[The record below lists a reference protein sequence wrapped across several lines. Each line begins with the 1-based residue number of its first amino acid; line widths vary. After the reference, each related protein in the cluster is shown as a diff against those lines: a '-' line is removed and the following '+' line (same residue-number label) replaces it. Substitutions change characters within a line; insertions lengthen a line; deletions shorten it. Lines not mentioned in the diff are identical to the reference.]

1 MSGARREL
9 LAACGLA
16 LLALALWALLR
27 SYPNYDAYYH
37 LVWGRELLGG
47 ARPDIAVADAPTAHP
62 LYVLA
67 GAVLALLFGDGA
79 ERVLV
84 LACVISL
91 LACGW
96 AVFRLGRAVFG
107 TWPGAAAA
115 VLVVVSPTLLLYA
128 ARGYVDMPFLAL
140 VFWAAALEAE
150 RPRRGMPVMVLLALA
165 GLLRPEAW
173 LLAGLYWLWCA
184 SPRDGRRFEPQPAL
198 LAVALAAP
206 VLWVGFDWW
215 ATGDPLF
222 AVNST
227 GAQAEALGRERG
239 AAAVP
244 GAYVNGL
251 EEILR
256 LPLVLLALAGLVVEV
271 VWRQGRRMEIPA
283 ALFATGT
290 FAFVASGLAG
300 LSLLP
305 RYLTVPAV
313 TLVLFAGLALAG
325 WTLVPADRK
334 WRAAWVGAAAAAI
347 VLGLV
352 QAGVRMNI
360 PGKVNRE
367 LSFVTGIHDDLVAT
381 LNDPEVRT
389 GLACGPLSTPNFRL
403 VPDARWLL
411 DAPASEVVARSRERP
426 RNGVALVF
434 TGDRAASRYGRA
446 AGVEEKTNRADP
458 GFRRVATHGAITAYV
473 ACP

>member
-1 MSGARREL
+1 MSSARREL
-9 LAACGLA
+9 LAIAGLA
-16 LLALALWALLR
+16 VLAVALWAVFR

-37 LVWGRELLGG
+37 LVWGRELLDG
-47 ARPDIAVADAPTAHP
+47 ARPDIGVADAPTAHP
-62 LYVLA
+62 LYVLF
-67 GAVLALLFGDGA
+67 GTVLALVFGEGA
-79 ERVLV
+79 ERVLI
-84 LACVISL
+84 LACVASL

-96 AVFRLGRAVFG
+96 AVMRLGRSVYG
-107 TWPGAAAA
+107 TWPGVAAA
-115 VLVVVSPTLLLYA
+115 VLVVAAPTLLLYA

-184 SPRDGRRFEPQPAL
+184 WPREGRRFDPQPGL

-222 AVNST
+222 SVNST
-227 GAQAEALGRERG
+227 GAQAEALGRESG
-239 AAAVP
+239 VAAVP
-244 GAYVNGL
+244 GAYVSGL

-256 LPLVLLALAGLVVEV
+256 LPLLLLALAGLVIEV
-271 VWRQGRRMEIPA
+271 VWRRGRRMEVPA

-290 FAFVASGLAG
+290 LAFVASGVVG

-313 TLVLFAGLALAG
+313 TLTLFAGLALAG
-325 WTLVPADRK
+325 WTLLPEGESRR
-334 WRAAWVGAAAAAI
+334 WRWAVVAAAVVALG
-347 VLGLV
+347 VLYAGL
-352 QAGVRMNI
+352 RMNVA
-360 PGKVNRE
+360 GKVHRE
-367 LSFVTGIHDDLVAT
+367 LAFVTGIHDDLVTT
-381 LNDPEVRT
+381 LNDPQVRT
-389 GLACGPLSTPNFRL
+389 GLRCGPLSTPNFRL

-411 DAPASEVVARSRERP
+411 DAPASGVVARSQERP
-426 RNGVALVF
+426 RRGVALVF
-434 TGDRAASRYGRA
+434 TGDRAAARYGRA

-458 GFRRVATHGAITAYV
+458 GFRRVARHGAITAYV
-473 ACP
+473 SCP

>member
-1 MSGARREL
+1 MSPARREL
-9 LAACGLA
+9 LAVAGLA
-16 LLALALWALLR
+16 VLALALWAVFR

-37 LVWGRELLGG
+37 LVWGRELLDG
-47 ARPDIAVADAPTAHP
+47 ARPDIGVADAPTAHP
-62 LYVLA
+62 LYVVV
-67 GAVLALLFGDGA
+67 GAVLALVFGDGA
-79 ERVLV
+79 ERVLI
-84 LACVISL
+84 LACVVSL

-96 AVFRLGRAVFG
+96 AVMRLGRSVYG
-107 TWPGAAAA
+107 TWPGVAAA
-115 VLVVVSPTLLLYA
+115 VLVVAAPTLLLYA

-184 SPRDGRRFEPQPAL
+184 WPRDGRRFDPQPAL

-222 AVNST
+222 SVNST
-227 GAQAEALGRERG
+227 GAQAEALGRESG
-239 AAAVP
+239 VAAVP
-244 GAYVNGL
+244 GAYVSGL

-256 LPLVLLALAGLVVEV
+256 LPLLLLALAGLVIEV
-271 VWRQGRRMEIPA
+271 VWRRGRRMEVPA

-290 FAFVASGLAG
+290 LAFVASGLVG

-313 TLVLFAGLALAG
+313 TLTLFAGLALAG
-325 WTLVPADRK
+325 WTLLPEGESRR
-334 WRAAWVGAAAAAI
+334 WRWAVVAAAVV
-347 VLGLV
+347 VLGVLY
-352 QAGVRMNI
+352 AGLRMNVA
-360 PGKVNRE
+360 GKVHRE
-367 LSFVTGIHDDLVAT
+367 LAFVTGIHDDLVAT
-381 LNDPEVRT
+381 LNDPQVRT
-389 GLACGPLSTPNFRL
+389 GLGCGPLSTPNFRL

-411 DAPASEVVARSRERP
+411 DAPASGVVARSQERP
-426 RNGVALVF
+426 RRGVALVF
-434 TGDRAASRYGRA
+434 TGDRAAARYGRA

-458 GFRRVATHGAITAYV
+458 GFRRVARHGAITAYV
-473 ACP
+473 SCP